1 MNASIVALINFIFGR
16 IVRILSSYEVH
27 ETYTNYNLSVAL
39 KLTFTRFINTGLIP
53 LAVHFDSEDWFN
65 TSGLATDIFVISIA
79 IAFFSP
85 IIDLL
90 EPMWLLNKIIR
101 CREKRKGKDCKL
113 SQEALNK
120 LYEAPPIDMAQWYCD
135 TYLLLT
141 VSFFYISLVPI
152 ISVICILGVVYQ
164 YWLEKY
170 LLLRRYKTP
179 EQYGKRMA
187 IAFGRIMP
195 FWIFLWS
202 LGQFVFISSLSE
214 GENEYCQIPLWV
226 SITYMVIPIRMIFNF
241 IETMGGFTKREVY
254 YDDHFEGVA
263 TEYEKANPVSF
274 GRSYNYLDKSHSSS
288 ERDDGA
294 GLIPGG
300 HNDVGFSTKNLNYDN
315 LINYARKGTLNDRVI
330 DNYQNLRYIRNDSRS
345 QSSNNNNNPTNNVL
359 HRLNMMTTK
368 SHVVKKK

>member
-120 LYEAPPIDMAQWYCD
+120 LYEAPPIDMAQ
-135 TYLLLT
+135 
-141 VSFFYISLVPI
+141 
-152 ISVICILGVVYQ
+152 
-164 YWLEKY
+164 
-170 LLLRRYKTP
+170 
-179 EQYGKRMA
+179 
-187 IAFGRIMP
+187 
-195 FWIFLWS
+195 
-202 LGQFVFISSLSE
+202 
-214 GENEYCQIPLWV
+214 
-226 SITYMVIPIRMIFNF
+226 
-241 IETMGGFTKREVY
+241 
-254 YDDHFEGVA
+254 
-263 TEYEKANPVSF
+263 
-274 GRSYNYLDKSHSSS
+274 
-288 ERDDGA
+288 
-294 GLIPGG
+294 
-300 HNDVGFSTKNLNYDN
+300 
-315 LINYARKGTLNDRVI
+315 
-330 DNYQNLRYIRNDSRS
+330 
-345 QSSNNNNNPTNNVL
+345 
-359 HRLNMMTTK
+359 
-368 SHVVKKK
+368 

>member
-1 MNASIVALINFIFGR
+1 
-16 IVRILSSYEVH
+16 
-27 ETYTNYNLSVAL
+27 
-39 KLTFTRFINTGLIP
+39 
-53 LAVHFDSEDWFN
+53 
-65 TSGLATDIFVISIA
+65 
-79 IAFFSP
+79 
-85 IIDLL
+85 
-90 EPMWLLNKIIR
+90 
-101 CREKRKGKDCKL
+101 
-113 SQEALNK
+113 
-120 LYEAPPIDMAQWYCD
+120 
-135 TYLLLT
+135 
-141 VSFFYISLVPI
+141 
-152 ISVICILGVVYQ
+152 
-164 YWLEKY
+164 
-170 LLLRRYKTP
+170 
-179 EQYGKRMA
+179 
-187 IAFGRIMP
+187 
-195 FWIFLWS
+195 
-202 LGQFVFISSLSE
+202 
-214 GENEYCQIPLWV
+214 
-226 SITYMVIPIRMIFNF
+226 MVIPIRMIFNF